1 MGEGHPGGDL
11 PGGRHPIWP
20 TSGQKGAV
28 RVLLER
34 MVPESRVRA
43 QVAESWFRSAAAG
56 VQADTVDA
64 PITLPSDA
72 LRDHREAHPLAQ
84 VFPLLDDVLGQA
96 ARDCDAIMAVSD
108 AAGQLLWV
116 CGSPSLLRRAES
128 IGFVEGSNWD
138 ERLAGTNAPGMA
150 LTLDQSVRV
159 IGAEHFRRSMQ
170 RWSCAA
176 TPIHDPITNSL
187 LGVLDITGGDDIALP
202 QTLAM
207 VRAAARM
214 AEAELAREVLARRG
228 REQPHTGG
236 GISVVLESLGRVDSL
251 LTIDNGL
258 GRRQTMRLSPRHSE
272 ILLLL
277 ASAARGLSGDEL
289 AVLLYEEHTS
299 ASTLRAELNRLRNL
313 LGDQLL
319 ASRPYRL
326 VAELTADWLAVE
338 AHLAA
343 GAVAAAMRAY
353 RGPLLPASTA
363 PGVVRLREYIEAS
376 LRRAVLDSREPD
388 LMSTWTRSAWGA
400 DDYDMWRAQ
409 FEALGAASPLRPL
422 AAGQLARLDREFGI
436 TASVQGRVRRL

>member
-1 MGEGHPGGDL
+1 MFTP
-11 PGGRHPIWP
+11 RR
-20 TSGQKGAV
+20 A
-28 RVLLER
+28 
-34 MVPESRVRA
+34 RA
-43 QVAESWFRSAAAG
+43 QVVESWFRSAAAG
-56 VQADTVDA
+56 VRTDTVDA

-72 LRDHREAHPLAQ
+72 LRDHRAAHPLAQ

-108 AAGQLLWV
+108 AAGQLLWL
-116 CGSPSLLRRAES
+116 CGSPAVLRQAES

-138 ERLAGTNAPGMA
+138 ERLAGTNAPGTA
-150 LTLDQSVRV
+150 LVLDQSVKV
-159 IGAEHFRRSMQ
+159 IGAEHFRRSVQ
-170 RWSCAA
+170 RWSCVA
-176 TPIHDPITNSL
+176 TPIHDPSTQEL
-187 LGVLDITGGDDIALP
+187 LGVLDITGGDDVALP
-202 QTLAM
+202 QTVAM

-214 AEAELAREVLARRG
+214 AEAELAREVLSRRG
-228 REQPHTGG
+228 AEQRHTGTL
-236 GISVVLESLGRVDSL
+236 SVVLEALGRADSL
-251 LTIDNGL
+251 LTIDD
-258 GRRQTMRLSPRHSE
+258 GRGKRQTIRLSPRHSE

-277 ASAARGLSGDEL
+277 ASAARGLAGDEL
-289 AVLLYEEHTS
+289 AVLLYEEDNN

-326 VAELTADWLAVE
+326 VAEVTADWLAVE
-338 AHLAA
+338 AYLAA
-343 GAVAAAMRAY
+343 GAVGAAMRAY

-376 LRRAVLDSREPD
+376 LRQSVLDSREPD

-409 FEALGAASPLRPL
+409 LEALDATSPLRPL

-436 TASVQGRVRRL
+436 VTSVRQPVRPSSPSRRRVPCSRRADSRDGPTRDLGPW

>member
-1 MGEGHPGGDL
+1 
-11 PGGRHPIWP
+11 
-20 TSGQKGAV
+20 
-28 RVLLER
+28 
-34 MVPESRVRA
+34 MVPERRVRA

-64 PITLPSDA
+64 PITLPTDA

-159 IGAEHFRRSMQ
+159 IGAEHFRRSVQ

-176 TPIHDPITNSL
+176 TPIHDPTNQSL
-187 LGVLDITGGDDIALP
+187 LGVLDITGGDDVALP
-202 QTLAM
+202 QTMAM

-214 AEAELAREVLARRG
+214 AEAELARELLSRRG
-228 REQPHTGG
+228 REQRHPGSL
-236 GISVVLESLGRVDSL
+236 SVVLESLGRVDSL

-277 ASAARGLSGDEL
+277 ASASRGLSGDEL

-313 LGDQLL
+313 LGDELL

-353 RGPLLPASTA
+353 RGPLLPASIA

-376 LRRAVLDSREPD
+376 LRQAVLNSREPD

-400 DDYDMWRAQ
+400 DDYVMWQAQ
-409 FEALGAASPLRPL
+409 LNALGPTSPLRPL
-422 AAGQLARLDREFGI
+422 AAGQLARLDRELSLVAPI
-436 TASVQGRVRRL
+436 QKRLRLP

>member
-1 MGEGHPGGDL
+1 
-11 PGGRHPIWP
+11 
-20 TSGQKGAV
+20 
-28 RVLLER
+28 
-34 MVPESRVRA
+34 MVHESRVRA

-116 CGSPSLLRRAES
+116 CGSPSVLRQVEHM
-128 IGFVEGSNWD
+128 GFVEGSNWD
-138 ERLAGTNAPGMA
+138 ERLSGTSALGMA
-150 LTLDQSVRV
+150 LALDQSVKV
-159 IGAEHFRRSMQ
+159 LGAEHFRRSVQ

-176 TPIHDPITNSL
+176 TPIHDPTTQAL
-187 LGVLDITGGDDIALP
+187 LGILDITGDDTIAVP
-202 QTLAM
+202 QTIAM

-214 AEAELAREVLARRG
+214 AESELAREVLSRLG
-228 REQPHTGG
+228 REERHTGG
-236 GISVVLESLGRVDSL
+236 PSVVIESLGRADSL
-251 LTIDNGL
+251 LTIDD
-258 GRRQTMRLSPRHSE
+258 GRGNRQTIRLSPRHSE

-277 ASAARGLSGDEL
+277 ASAPRGLAGDEL
-289 AVLLYEEHTS
+289 AVLLYEEDSS

-313 LGDQLL
+313 LGEELL

-326 VAELTADWLAVE
+326 VAEVTGDWLAVE

-343 GAVAAAMRAY
+343 GAVAAAMRVY
-353 RGPLLPASTA
+353 RGPLLPSSTA
-363 PGVVRLREYIEAS
+363 PGVVRLREYVEAS
-376 LRRAVLDSREPD
+376 LRQAVLNSREPD

>member
-1 MGEGHPGGDL
+1 MVQQSH
-11 PGGRHPIWP
+11 
-20 TSGQKGAV
+20 V
-28 RVLLER
+28 R
-34 MVPESRVRA
+34 S

-64 PITLPSDA
+64 PITLPRDA

-96 ARDCDAIMAVSD
+96 ARDCDAIMGVSD

-116 CGSPSLLRRAES
+116 CGSSSVLRRAES

-138 ERLAGTNAPGMA
+138 ERLAGTNAPGTA
-150 LTLDQSVRV
+150 LALDQSVRV
-159 IGAEHFRRSMQ
+159 IGAEHFRRSVQ

-176 TPIHDPITNSL
+176 TPIHDPTTQSL

-202 QTLAM
+202 QTMAM

-214 AEAELAREVLARRG
+214 AEAELAREVLSRRG
-228 REQPHTGG
+228 AEQRHSGG
-236 GISVVLESLGRVDSL
+236 MSVVLESLGRVDSL
-251 LTIDNGL
+251 LTIDD
-258 GRRQTMRLSPRHSE
+258 GRGARQTIRLSPRHSE

-277 ASAARGLSGDEL
+277 ASAARGLAGDEL
-289 AVLLYEEHTS
+289 AVLLYEEDS
-299 ASTLRAELNRLRNL
+299 NASTLRAELNRLRHL

-326 VAELTADWLAVE
+326 VAEVTADWLAVE

-353 RGPLLPASTA
+353 RGPLLPSSTA

-376 LRRAVLDSREPD
+376 LRQAVLDSREPD

-400 DDYDMWRAQ
+400 DDYDMWQAQ
-409 FEALGAASPLRPL
+409 FDALGTASPLRPL

-436 TASVQGRVRRL
+436 VATIQRRAHRS